1 MKTTTVHGKP
11 AVKLVGGNYRGNCGN
26 LFKLMDDGRTQ
37 QAIVIL
43 KTGAQVTVGGAD
55 WVYVR

>member
-1 MKTTTVHGKP
+1 
-11 AVKLVGGNYRGNCGN
+11 
-26 LFKLMDDGRTQ
+26 MDDGRTQ

>member
-1 MKTTTVHGKP
+1 MKATTVHGKP
-11 AVKLVGGNYRGNCGN
+11 AVKLVGGNYRGSRGN

-43 KTGAQVTVGGAD
+43 TTGAHVTVKSAD